1 MTGTI
6 PLSPALA
13 EADPQS
19 LNLLMSANP
28 ESPDFLDN
36 LPKIVS
42 ALRAQAERFA
52 VAEAAGTGA
61 RKAAKATKGETE
73 SAVDGEGL
81 DF

>member
-28 ESPDFLDN
+28 ESPEFLAN
-36 LPKIVS
+36 LPRVVA

-52 VAEAAGTGA
+52 IAEATGQGG
-61 RKAAKATKGETE
+61 RKAPKAPKGETE
-73 SAVDGEGL
+73 SAMDGKGL

>member
-6 PLSPALA
+6 PQSNALA

-28 ESPDFLDN
+28 ESPEFIAN
-36 LPKIVS
+36 LPKIVA

-52 VAEAAGTGA
+52 LAEATGQGA
-61 RKAAKATKGETE
+61 KRQAKAPKGETE

>member
-1 MTGTI
+1 MTGII
-6 PLSPALA
+6 PLSPVLA

-28 ESPDFLDN
+28 ESPEFVAN
-36 LPKIVS
+36 LPKIVA

-52 VAEAAGTGA
+52 QAEATGQGA
-61 RKAAKATKGETE
+61 RRGPKAPKGETE